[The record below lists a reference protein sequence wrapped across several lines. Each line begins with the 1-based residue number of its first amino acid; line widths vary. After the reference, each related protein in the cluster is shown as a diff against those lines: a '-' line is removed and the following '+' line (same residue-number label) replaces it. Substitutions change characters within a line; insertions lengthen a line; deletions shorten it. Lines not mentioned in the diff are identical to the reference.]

1 MHLDL
6 CHPWTFTAPHS
17 SPGDAAAAAEEGIR
31 GTRSRTT
38 LRDPVVQGPRLQTGG
53 LPAPLARQSG
63 PCCSPLALLL
73 GGGSAQSPPV
83 SGSNLWEAPL
93 LATATF
99 LALGTFTVLQGT
111 LRAPR
116 PQLLSHHA
124 SRSQRSSGELWRKW
138 VPFILTPQ
146 TPLFTPGR
154 IKGDDVSGPFSAA
167 PAGLPGMTLHR

>member
-1 MHLDL
+1 MDIH
-6 CHPWTFTAPHS
+6 CRHS
-17 SPGDAAAAAEEGIR
+17 SPGDAAAAAVEGIR

-38 LRDPVVQGPRLQTGG
+38 LCDPAAQGPRLQTGG

-63 PCCSPLALLL
+63 PCCSPLALPL
-73 GGGSAQSPPV
+73 GGGSAQNPPV

-99 LALGTFTVLQGT
+99 LTLGTFTGLQGT
-111 LRAPR
+111 LRTPR
-116 PQLLSHHA
+116 PHFLSRHA

-138 VPFILTPQ
+138 VPFTLTPQ
-146 TPLFTPGR
+146 TPPRFTPGR
-154 IKGDDVSGPFSAA
+154 IKGDDVSGPFSPA